1 MTSEPD
7 ITPDRRLIVHC
18 GLQKTGSTS
27 LHHFVG
33 RNLAALAG
41 RLTVLTPEKGSLTRE
56 LGRAAVRFSLDPVPR
71 HRGALADLARQVLTG
86 ISGQAPTVL
95 ISHENLLGAM
105 PGNGGTVTLYPQME
119 AILPILGEAF
129 AALRPEFVVYTRDM
143 SDWKHSVYGQAVR
156 SDRYAKSRAAFLQE
170 TAECGDWTG
179 LHKRFVAQVGAGN
192 VRFFRLEDEADP
204 RRPAQQLLRHAGL
217 GADEIAA
224 LTPIQGRSNPGLNAG
239 ALEFMRRLNG
249 LGLDR
254 PVRRRIADLVVAQ
267 QSLFVS
273 EPA

>member
-33 RNLAALAG
+33 RNRAALAG
-41 RLTVLTPEKGSLTRE
+41 RMAVLTPEKGSLTRE
-56 LGRAAVRFSLDPVPR
+56 LGRAAVRFSLNPASR
-71 HRGALADLARQVLTG
+71 QREALADLARQMSARIKG
-86 ISGQAPTVL
+86 SAPTVL

-105 PGNGGTVTLYPQME
+105 LGNGPTVTLYPQLE
-119 AILPILGEAF
+119 AIIAILGETF
-129 AALRPEFVVYTRDM
+129 APLQPEFVVYTRDM

-170 TAECGDWTG
+170 TADCGDWTD
-179 LHKRFVAQVGAGN
+179 LYKRFVAQVGSGS

-204 RRPAQQLLRHAGL
+204 RRPAQQLLRSAGL
-217 GADEIAA
+217 SNDEIAA
-224 LTPIQGRSNPGLNAG
+224 LSPVQGRSNPGLNAG
-239 ALEFMRRLNG
+239 ALEFMWRLNG